1 MILSLKEALGYT
13 HLFVIIINLRITFK
27 MKVILN
33 CHPKEESEYCE
44 KIKSSSW
51 KGASSPPLWV
61 KPLQVSEGFKQSKDR
76 IYWQTYNHSEKEHF
90 FGDNCS
96 KDSYLKKKQ
105 YQSLL
110 KLPDSWEGYEG
121 WIWGLWMSLGTL
133 FCGLSAWHD
142 MVKTTLCPAHRMHQP
157 TPLQIW
163 PTSPYALSWLLFHT
177 SLILNFLSF
186 SEFIHMIYECPHR
199 NICCV

>member
-33 CHPKEESEYCE
+33 CPPKEESEYCE

-96 KDSYLKKKQ
+96 KDSYLKKKTISEPSETSRQ
-105 YQSLL
+105 LRRV
-110 KLPDSWEGYEG
+110 WRV
-121 WIWGLWMSLGTL
+121 
-133 FCGLSAWHD
+133 D
-142 MVKTTLCPAHRMHQP
+142 MRVVNVFR
-157 TPLQIW
+157 
-163 PTSPYALSWLLFHT
+163 Y
-177 SLILNFLSF
+177 LILWFVCMAWYGKNNTLS
-186 SEFIHMIYECPHR
+186 SS
-199 NICCV
+199 